1 MQGGGEMNTL
11 ELSVNQCA
19 DFLTTG
25 LASTLVSDRSVLKVG
40 DLITVC
46 DRQCVVHEVRD
57 EPHSTMKRVWIRR
70 GNGL

>member
-1 MQGGGEMNTL
+1 MNTL

-46 DRQCVVHEVRD
+46 DRQCVVRAVTD
-57 EPHSTMKRVWIRR
+57 NPHCVTRAVYLRM
-70 GNGL
+70 GL

>member
-1 MQGGGEMNTL
+1 MNTL

-19 DFLTTG
+19 DFLTTS

-46 DRQCVVHEVRD
+46 DRQCVVRAVRD
-57 EPHSTMKRVWIRR
+57 EPHGVMKRVWIRR

>member
-1 MQGGGEMNTL
+1 MNTL

-25 LASTLVSDRSVLKVG
+25 LTSTLVSDRSVLKVG

-46 DRQCVVHEVRD
+46 DRQCV
-57 EPHSTMKRVWIRR
+57 EPHSDMKRVWIRR

>member
-1 MQGGGEMNTL
+1 MNTL

-25 LASTLVSDRSVLKVG
+25 LTSTLISGQSVLKVG

-46 DRQCVVHEVRD
+46 DRQCVVRAVRD
-57 EPHSTMKRVWIRR
+57 EQHSDMKRVWIQR

>member
-1 MQGGGEMNTL
+1 MNTL

-25 LASTLVSDRSVLKVG
+25 FASTLVSGQSVLKSG

-46 DRQCVVHEVRD
+46 DRQCVVLTVQD
-57 EPHSTMKRVWIRR
+57 EPHSDMKRVWIQR
-70 GNGL
+70 GNAL

>member
-1 MQGGGEMNTL
+1 MNTL
-11 ELSVNQCA
+11 ELSVNQCNE
-19 DFLTTG
+19 FLATG
-25 LASTLVSDRSVLKVG
+25 IASTLVSGQSVLKVG

-46 DRQCVVHEVRD
+46 DRQCVVRAVND

>member
-1 MQGGGEMNTL
+1 MNTL

-25 LASTLVSDRSVLKVG
+25 LASTLVSGQSVLKVG

-46 DRQCVVHEVRD
+46 DRQCVVRAVRD
-57 EPHSTMKRVWIRR
+57 EPHSDMKRVWIQR
-70 GNGL
+70 GHEL

>member
-1 MQGGGEMNTL
+1 MNTL

-25 LASTLVSDRSVLKVG
+25 LASTLVSGQSVLKVG

-46 DRQCVVHEVRD
+46 DRQCVVRAVRD
-57 EPHSTMKRVWIRR
+57 EPHSDMKRIWIRR

>member
-1 MQGGGEMNTL
+1 MNTL

-46 DRQCVVHEVRD
+46 DRQCVVLTVQD